1 MWSLVSGPTTPPS
14 SRFFQS
20 HWLGLLRVL
29 FCLPLVTS
37 MSKCLGPCSF
47 YPLLQFCHITL
58 KATCILMTGM
68 CISVAL
74 RGVLIIC
81 PAASPM
87 VPLLCLIRVWNVLYR
102 KDDSRPPWPLTIRC
116 HSPQAPRQLLSP
128 IFYILVKITSSYPAD
143 QIKSLGQE
151 SLSLMIPTKI
161 FIDRLTWC
169 QGFALK

>member
-1 MWSLVSGPTTPPS
+1 MTLGGETAGLSPESHLHSIWVYGLLTETSFVSVASCQIATVLLCVIQNHGASSPRCGPLFQALQLLPLLV
-14 SRFFQS
+14 FFQS

-102 KDDSRPPWPLTIRC
+102 KDDSHPP
-116 HSPQAPRQLLSP
+116 
-128 IFYILVKITSSYPAD
+128 
-143 QIKSLGQE
+143 
-151 SLSLMIPTKI
+151 
-161 FIDRLTWC
+161 
-169 QGFALK
+169 